1 MGELR
6 RLSSIVRSEIWIC
19 VAQLFQLTDLST
31 NRSNSMNVVFGVIS
45 DDFDESRR
53 WVEAAIG
60 LVGRY
65 GDHMDMGGE
74 YFEFVT
80 DPPKSIL
87 LLNNT
92 DIVTGKSFTSSKN
105 EKWRFIVAMS
115 NNEKGGRVFSA
126 LLAVPSR
133 FTFLGEE
140 DV

>member
-1 MGELR
+1 
-6 RLSSIVRSEIWIC
+6 
-19 VAQLFQLTDLST
+19 
-31 NRSNSMNVVFGVIS
+31 MNVVFGVIS